1 MKDKILILVN
11 AIMIFAVWLFASIF
25 LSATDDWW
33 SLYTL
38 NMDELSPFNV
48 EVSWLKIF
56 IFGCISLI
64 TSFILVKLNPNGN
77 KKH

>member
-1 MKDKILILVN
+1 MKDKILTLVN

-38 NMDELSPFNV
+38 NMEELSPFNV
-48 EVSWLKIF
+48 EVSWLKVF
-56 IFGCISLI
+56 TFGCISLI
-64 TSFILVKLNPNGN
+64 TSFILVKLNPNRN